1 MNMVAEQ
8 GREVALQNMSEIRQI
23 LQSENLSDEDRA
35 KYEEFYDYYAQQL
48 MINQAQIDFVNTTK
62 DQQFSVIGQ

>member
-1 MNMVAEQ
+1 
-8 GREVALQNMSEIRQI
+8 MSEIRQI

-48 MINQAQIDFVNTTK
+48 MINQSQIDFVNTTK
-62 DQQFSVIGQ
+62 DQQFQVIGQ